1 MCICVHGQKYDGAAQ
16 LVLTVHS
23 LRIHWLMVVL
33 CLIPMLGSIPPSSQ
47 CTPPQSAGEPGRS
60 ADVPTATAVSSPTH
74 TTH

>member
-23 LRIHWLMVVL
+23 LRMVVL